1 MASRAA
7 CRARFVVRREY
18 GFGNTASVDG
28 LTGMANRRRL
38 DERLANAFDQ
48 GLVDGSPFAFVLVDV
63 DYFKLHNDTYA
74 QLACEGL
81 DPGGYPQRCGFG

>member
-1 MASRAA
+1 
-7 CRARFVVRREY
+7 
-18 GFGNTASVDG
+18 
-28 LTGMANRRRL
+28 MANRRRL

-74 QLACEGL
+74 HLACDKVLIEVGTRSAAAL
-81 DPGGYPQRCGFG
+81 GK